1 MNYVR
6 KDQSIKCNCEC
17 DYSLKQKVH
26 LEIHTKSKHEVK
38 LSDIKNKTVVLTSKE
53 ISWINI
59 GRPKKGLFEVFPLL
73 SLDPSTLYEQIQF
86 HIVVVVE

>member
-38 LSDIKNKTVVLTSKE
+38 LSDIKKQNCGIDEQRNFMDKHRETIK
-53 ISWINI
+53 
-59 GRPKKGLFEVFPLL
+59 RPFLKIFPSFPL
-73 SLDPSTLYEQIQF
+73 TLPPF
-86 HIVVVVE
+86 TNNFNFTL